1 MVLNKKIRCEKGQTM
16 ILIPLMLVALLGIVA
31 LVTDVGVLHLEK
43 VALQNDVDAA
53 VLAGGQKLPANPG
66 EAITI
71 AKDYASTNKNGK
83 LGDVVN
89 PPELTNGNHSLTVSA
104 TRHVPLYFAKIFG
117 KTTSDVTAIASV
129 TVVAVGGVSGAIP
142 VGVEEKGVFEYG
154 NLYELKVGGGEGYTG
169 NYRAL
174 ALGGPGADS
183 YKDNL
188 ANGYSGVLTVGQV
201 VDTEPGN
208 KVGPT
213 DQAIDERISHD
224 STATFDTVKE
234 GSSRIVIVPIMKTM
248 LVNGRDAVQIVGFAV
263 FFLEESA
270 GGVITGRFMEMVVT
284 GSTPGSGTNYGAY
297 KLRLTQ

>member
-1 MVLNKKIRCEKGQTM
+1 MVLNKKIRHEKGQTM
-16 ILIPLMLVALLGIVA
+16 ILIPLMLVALLGIAA

-53 VLAGGQKLPANPG
+53 ALAGGQKLLANPG

-71 AKDYASTNKNGK
+71 AKDYASTSKNGK
-83 LGDVVN
+83 VGDVVN
-89 PPELTNGNHSLTVSA
+89 PAVTNGNHSLTVSA

-129 TVVAVGGVSGAIP
+129 TVGTVGGVSGAIP

-154 NLYELKVGGGEGYTG
+154 HLYELKVGGGDGYSG

-174 ALGGPGADS
+174 ALGGTGANI
-183 YKDNL
+183 YKSNL
-188 ANGYSGVLTVGQV
+188 EDGYSGVLTVGQV

-208 KVGPT
+208 KAGPT
-213 DQAIDERISHD
+213 DKALDDRISHD
-224 STATFDTVKE
+224 PTATFDTVKE
-234 GSSRIVIVPIMKTM
+234 GSSRIVIVPIMKSM
-248 LVNGRDAVQIVGFAV
+248 LVNGRDAVQIVGFSV
-263 FFLEESA
+263 FFLEESS
-270 GGVITGRFMEMVVT
+270 GGVITGRFMEMLVAD
-284 GSTPGSGTNYGAY
+284 STHGSGTNYGAY